1 VCEMKSR
8 MWRIQSTSQRFDH
21 LENVMRFAFNSLI
34 LFFFASLGEFL
45 RDYHTRPQRK
55 EVALYNLLKSRAR
68 GLKFRDNLV
77 SLPYMYYGGQ
87 NNSFKN

>member
-1 VCEMKSR
+1 MGY
-8 MWRIQSTSQRFDH
+8 
-21 LENVMRFAFNSLI
+21 I
-34 LFFFASLGEFL
+34 LKRLP
-45 RDYHTRPQRK
+45 HTTAAYRGGPLQFTK
-55 EVALYNLLKSRAR
+55 KPGQ